1 MRVLKPLWMML
12 SLGILVLSV
21 PWVAKADEWN
31 KDTILTFSKPV
42 EIPGMVLKAG
52 TYEFRL
58 LDSPSDRHI
67 VQILSADGSH
77 LYENVL
83 AIKAYR
89 TEPSDKTVVTFA
101 ERSQGTPQA
110 ISTWFYPGD
119 NSGEEFVYSK
129 TNPTALTAK
138 TTPTTQTPPLTPSQ
152 TASKAAS
159 TAQQTNAPAPAPATL
174 NRTAVTKDEPAQL
187 AQANTQPVPV
197 ASSTAAPQ
205 NQRIKKLPRTA
216 SSLPLLIVVG
226 LLSLGGAAGSHVL
239 SKHSA

>member
-1 MRVLKPLWMML
+1 MRVLKPLLMMFCL
-12 SLGILVLSV
+12 VMLVLSISRV
-21 PWVAKADEWN
+21 VKADEWT
-31 KDTILTFSKPV
+31 KDTIMTFNKPV

-67 VQILSADGSH
+67 VQILSADGTH

-83 AIKAYR
+83 AIPAYR
-89 TEPSDKTVVTFA
+89 AEPSDKSVVTFE
-101 ERSQGTPQA
+101 ERSQGAPEA

-119 NSGEEFVYSK
+119 NSGQEFVYSK
-129 TNPTALTAK
+129 ANPTALTAK
-138 TTPTTQTPPLTPSQ
+138 TTQTPPVTPSQ
-152 TASKAAS
+152 TASKAVS
-159 TAQQTNAPAPAPATL
+159 TAQQTNAPTPAPGNL
-174 NRTAVTKDEPAQL
+174 NSFDVTKNEPAQL
-187 AQANTQPVPV
+187 AQAATQPVPV
-197 ASSTAAPQ
+197 ASSTSALPQ
-205 NQRIKKLPRTA
+205 NQTLNKLPRTA